1 MRMRDVVAWAALAV
15 TATFFL
21 AAWWDADVCP
31 VAAADFLFLEH
42 ALMVAL
48 LSVAVVADV
57 RVRIIPNAV
66 SVGIVALHAV
76 GMPVVAACGGGALA
90 SAVAESAVG
99 AVVLGGGLFAFTV
112 AYEAL
117 RGGEA
122 MGGGDL
128 KLVAALGFAF
138 GIADGAASLFAAC
151 VAFALAM
158 GAKTLV
164 AALCRRPAPANGPF
178 APALAVGAFLV
189 MIG

>member
-1 MRMRDVVAWAALAV
+1 MAV

-57 RVRIIPNAV
+57 RARIIPNAV

-99 AVVLGGGLFAFTV
+99 AVVLGGGLLAFTV

-164 AALCRRPAPANGPF
+164 AA
-178 APALAVGAFLV
+178 
-189 MIG
+189 